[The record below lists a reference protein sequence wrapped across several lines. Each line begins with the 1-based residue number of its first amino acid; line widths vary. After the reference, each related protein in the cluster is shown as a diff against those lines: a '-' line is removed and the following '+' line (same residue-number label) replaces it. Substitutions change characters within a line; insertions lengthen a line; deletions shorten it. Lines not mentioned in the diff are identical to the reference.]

1 MLRGESIQLR
11 PVKDGDI
18 DFLWE
23 KHIDIEDRGPF
34 FPIGVVSLPRFR
46 REFQENGFWDEDHGM
61 LVMVDENDQILGHIE
76 YFPTV
81 KYLDELE
88 LSYHIYGGENR
99 SKGFTTEAVVLM
111 TRYLFERKNR
121 NRIRLII
128 HPDNKASQRV
138 AEKAGFQ
145 YEGIARGAW
154 YNRGKHHDVA
164 VYSALKD
171 EFLAST
177 NL

>member
-1 MLRGESIQLR
+1 MLRGKSIQLR
-11 PVKDGDI
+11 PVKNSDVDS
-18 DFLWE
+18 LWE

-34 FPIGVVSLPRFR
+34 FPIGVASQSRFH
-46 REFQENGFWDEDHGM
+46 REFQETGFWEDDNGM
-61 LVMVDENDQILGHIE
+61 LVIVDEEDRIIGHIE

-88 LSYHIYGGENR
+88 LSYHIYGSESRG
-99 SKGFTTEAVVLM
+99 KGIATEAVILM
-111 TRYLFERKNR
+111 TRYLFERKNK

-145 YEGIARGAW
+145 REGVARGAW
-154 YNRGKHHDVA
+154 YNRGKHHDVI

-171 EFLAST
+171 EYLSST
-177 NL
+177 SP